1 MFSFSQIAICQN
13 NLQDKESR
21 EINSLSDFSKDL
33 SYHLIT
39 QIDFANKRLGR
50 KRFYQNG
57 DLNINQIGSY
67 NAVSLNIKAES
78 INLDVLQNGDKNTF
92 ESNKH
97 VNELI
102 LKVVQ
107 DGQNNTIKDVSQLS
121 CKWYGCEYGVYSKGN
136 NQSIQNYGVNSI

>member
-39 QIDFANKRLGR
+39 QIDFANKTLGR
-50 KRFYQNG
+50 KRFLQNG

-92 ESNKH
+92 DSNKH
-97 VNELI
+97 VNDI
-102 LKVVQ
+102 LKGSSGRTKQ
-107 DGQNNTIKDVSQLS
+107 YYKDVSR
-121 CKWYGCEYGVYSKGN
+121 YHANGTDEYGVYSKGN
-136 NQSIQNYGVNSI
+136 NQSIQNG

>member
-39 QIDFANKRLGR
+39 QIDFANKTLGR
-50 KRFYQNG
+50 KRFLQNG

-92 ESNKH
+92 DSNKH
-97 VNELI
+97 VNDI
-102 LKVVQ
+102 LKGSSGRTKQ
-107 DGQNNTIKDVSQLS
+107 YYKRCFSLS
-121 CKWYGCEYGVYSKGN
+121 CKWYG
-136 NQSIQNYGVNSI
+136 